1 MTVETI
7 TRIPPPR
14 RFTLSW
20 ICALAFA
27 AEHTPIF
34 VTHYNELLQVLTN
47 RAALGIDGGD

>member
-7 TRIPPPR
+7 VRIPPPR
-14 RFTLSW
+14 RYTLSW

-27 AEHTPIF
+27 TEHTTIF
-34 VTHYNELLQVLTN
+34 DTHYNELLQVMAN